1 MYGMVNKAVEDLVR
15 TNHGDEVW
23 QRIKDRAG
31 IDVDVFVSTEGYPD
45 ELTYALVGAAS
56 EVLGAPAA
64 DILEAFG
71 VHWVLHTAPDG
82 YGAILDAAGKTLP
95 EFLMNLNQMHTRV
108 GMIFPE
114 LKPPRFECGE
124 VTDRSMLLHHH
135 TFRPGLGPMVK
146 GLVLGLGKRFET
158 PVRVE
163 QVQDRE
169 KGADHDVF
177 RVTWGPGV
185 EG

>member
-1 MYGMVNKAVEDLVR
+1 
-15 TNHGDEVW
+15 
-23 QRIKDRAG
+23 
-31 IDVDVFVSTEGYPD
+31 
-45 ELTYALVGAAS
+45 
-56 EVLGAPAA
+56 
-64 DILEAFG
+64 
-71 VHWVLHTAPDG
+71 
-82 YGAILDAAGKTLP
+82 
-95 EFLMNLNQMHTRV
+95 MHTRV

-124 VTDRSMLLHHH
+124 VTDHSMLLHHH